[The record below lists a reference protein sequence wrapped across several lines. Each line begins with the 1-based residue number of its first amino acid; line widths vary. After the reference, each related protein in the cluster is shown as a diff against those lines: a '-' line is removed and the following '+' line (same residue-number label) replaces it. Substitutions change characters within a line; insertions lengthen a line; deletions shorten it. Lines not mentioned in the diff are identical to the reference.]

1 MAIEYP
7 TPISVETAT
16 DIEIQCV
23 SEKTG
28 VDHPMTWVLFS
39 FNIVLLALALFLA
52 VETRQVNNRFRESRY
67 IGFATYNMTILAL
80 LFIPLITVQS
90 GFTATAQ
97 STILCVLI
105 LMVPALTTL
114 TLFLPKIFYILYPE
128 KAPEYDSSGEHRS
141 SEKRVSHGDQF
152 HYAVNKKLPK
162 SAKQP
167 SAEVG
172 KPGGGSNS
180 PTATPAPAANATST
194 LSDGEEHQLAIL
206 ESGLQKMQ
214 TGEYDD

>member
-67 IGFATYNMTILAL
+67 IGFATYNMTILAV

-90 GFTATAQ
+90 GFSATAQ

-152 HYAVNKKLPK
+152 QFAVNKKMPK
-162 SAKQP
+162 NTNSNHA
-167 SAEVG
+167 SAELG
-172 KPGGGSNS
+172 KGGSN
-180 PTATPAPAANATST
+180 PAATPAEAA
-194 LSDGEEHQLAIL
+194 QP
-206 ESGLQKMQ
+206 Q
-214 TGEYDD
+214 